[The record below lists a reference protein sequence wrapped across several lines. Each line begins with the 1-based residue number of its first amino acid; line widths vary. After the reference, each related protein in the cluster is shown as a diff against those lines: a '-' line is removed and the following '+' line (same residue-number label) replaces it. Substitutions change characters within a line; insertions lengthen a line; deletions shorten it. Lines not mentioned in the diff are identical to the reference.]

1 MPVPSASIPRPWRR
15 WSRYQWPGNI
25 RELENTIER
34 IVILSH
40 GDEIEVA
47 DLPAEVRAGTGT
59 RDRIPSGFLLPD
71 DGIDLEEVE
80 LDLVRQA
87 LDRTGA
93 NVPKAAKLLGLTAK
107 TLEAR
112 MQRLGL

>member
-1 MPVPSASIPRPWRR
+1 MEALV
-15 WSRYQWPGNI
+15 RYPWPGNI

-40 GDEIEVA
+40 GDEIEVS
-47 DLPAEVRAGTGT
+47 DLPAEVRAGISPSERVETG
-59 RDRIPSGFLLPD
+59 FALPEE
-71 DGIDLEEVE
+71 GVNLEEVE

-87 LDRTGA
+87 LDRTAGS
-93 NVPKAAKLLGLTAK
+93 VPKAAKLLGLTAK

-112 MQRLGL
+112 MQRLGM